1 MTDQEKNKD
10 IEVQEEK
17 ADWQR
22 NHEQRE
28 FEREA
33 IRSRHNAIREYIDV
47 QYRHPKPYSSMWDD
61 KKNVAVYT
69 RVSTMSLNQTSSIEN
84 QELYYKDKVKK
95 NENWNLT
102 EIYSDEGKSG
112 TSTKK
117 RDAFKKMMKDAKEGK
132 FNLILCA
139 SVSRFARNVSDCMD
153 YVSELKL
160 MNPKKP
166 IGVFFETENI
176 FTLNPDAEQTLSFH
190 ALLADWESGNKSRRM
205 ILSYDQRILT
215 NQFPVSD
222 LLGLR
227 HTKDGDL
234 IVEPEEAKTVRF
246 IYLAYIN
253 GYSAKEIA
261 VVLSEKKRPT
271 LKGRTDWNAGMVR
284 KIMENERRWG
294 DLEARKTVVLDY
306 KKKKIAKN
314 TNIREGAFVPNH
326 HEAIVSR
333 DIAEVAKI
341 ITKSTSHHSG
351 LPDNIVIANGALKG
365 FVSVCPTWGGITDE
379 RLMAVSMSVYEEEE
393 VEELEREARVKSG
406 EEKSRMLSMSLYD
419 YQVPNGA
426 FFITDSQPAI
436 VLQKRG
442 ITFNRAC
449 KKRFDDCEYVEL
461 LYHPVLQTI
470 VVRQSS
476 ADNPNSVAWGT
487 GRKDMTARAFS
498 EAVYERMDW
507 NPKFRFKFR
516 GVQRTRGGVGILL
529 FDLSEPQVLVGK
541 FTSKTQTTDESH
553 YIPIKREEG
562 EKELKLEP
570 DTAYVAYPAELSGK
584 AVGISYALK
593 RRIRR
598 IENEINENDI
608 RERGVLLSNSM
619 FGDVPEKA
627 QMLEEL
633 EELLETM

>member
-22 NHEQRE
+22 NHELRE

-117 RDAFKKMMKDAKEGK
+117 RDAFNKMMKDAKEGK

-139 SVSRFARNVSDCMD
+139 SVSRFARNVSDCID
-153 YVSELKL
+153 YVAELKL

-176 FTLNPDAEQTLSFH
+176 FTLNPDADQTLSFH

-222 LLGLR
+222 LLGFR

-234 IVEPEEAKTVRF
+234 VVEPEEARTVRF

-449 KKRFDDCEYVEL
+449 KKRFGDCEYVEL

-470 VVRQSS
+470 VIRQSS

-541 FTSKTQTTDESH
+541 FTSRTQTTDESH
-553 YIPIKREEG
+553 YIPINKEEG

>member
-1 MTDQEKNKD
+1 MTDQEKNKE
-10 IEVQEEK
+10 IEEQEAK

-69 RVSTMSLNQTSSIEN
+69 RVSTMNLNQTSSIEN

-139 SVSRFARNVSDCMD
+139 SVSRFARNVSDCID
-153 YVSELKL
+153 YVAELKL

-222 LLGLR
+222 LLGFR

-365 FVSVCPTWGGITDE
+365 FVSICPTWGGITDE
-379 RLMAVSMSVYEEEE
+379 HLMAVSMSVYEEEE

-406 EEKSRMLSMSLYD
+406 EEKSRMLSMSLHD

-449 KKRFDDCEYVEL
+449 KKRLGECEYVEL

-470 VVRQSS
+470 VLRQSS

-487 GRKDMTARAFS
+487 GRKDMTAHAFS

-541 FTSKTQTTDESH
+541 FKSRTQTTDESH
-553 YIPIKREEG
+553 YIPINKEDG

-633 EELLETM
+633 EELLENM

>member
-1 MTDQEKNKD
+1 MTDQERIKG

-17 ADWQR
+17 ADWQK

-28 FEREA
+28 SEREV
-33 IRSRHNAIREYIDV
+33 IRSRHNAIREYVDV
-47 QYRHPKPYSSMWDD
+47 QYRHPKPSTSVWDD
-61 KKNVAVYT
+61 QKKDVAVYT

-84 QELYYKDKVKK
+84 QELYYTDKVKK
-95 NENWNLT
+95 NENWSLT

-117 RDAFKKMMKDAKEGK
+117 RDAFNKMMEDAREGK

-139 SVSRFARNVSDCMD
+139 SVSRFARNISDCLD
-153 YVSELKL
+153 YVSELKI
-160 MNPKKP
+160 MNPKNP
-166 IGVFFETENI
+166 IGVYFETENI
-176 FTLNPDAEQTLSFH
+176 YTLNPDAEQTLGFH

-205 ILSYDQRILT
+205 ILSYDQRIMT

-222 LLGLR
+222 LLGFR

-246 IYLAYIN
+246 IYLAYIY

-261 VVLSEKKRPT
+261 EVLSEKHRPT
-271 LKGRTDWNAGMVR
+271 LRGRTDWNPTMVR

-333 DIAEVAKI
+333 DIAEVAKL

-351 LPDNIVIANGALKG
+351 LPENIVISNGALKG
-365 FVSVCPTWGGITDE
+365 FVSVCPTWAGITDE
-379 RLMAVSMSVYEEEE
+379 HLMAVSMSVYEEDEIT
-393 VEELEREARVKSG
+393 ELEREARVKSG

-436 VLQKRG
+436 VLQRNG
-442 ITFNRAC
+442 ITFNKSC
-449 KKRFDDCEYVEL
+449 MKRFEGCEYVEL

-470 VVRQSS
+470 VIRKSS
-476 ADNPNSVAWGT
+476 SDNPNSVAWGT
-487 GRKDMTARAFS
+487 GRKDITARAFS
-498 EAVYERMDW
+498 EAIYERMDW
-507 NPKFRFKFR
+507 KPDYRFKFR
-516 GVQRTRGGVGILL
+516 GVQRIRGGVGILI
-529 FDLSEPQVLVGK
+529 FDLSEPQVLVGRRRGR
-541 FTSKTQTTDESH
+541 TPSDESH
-553 YIPIKREEG
+553 FIPINRENG
-562 EKELKLEP
+562 EKELKFEMG
-570 DTAYVAYPAELSGK
+570 TAFVAYPAELSGK

-598 IENEINENDI
+598 LENEINENDI

-619 FGDVPEKA
+619 FGDVPERA
-627 QMLEEL
+627 QMLKEL
-633 EELLETM
+633 EELLNTM

>member
-22 NHEQRE
+22 NHELRE

-117 RDAFKKMMKDAKEGK
+117 RDAFNKMMKDAKEGK

-139 SVSRFARNVSDCMD
+139 SVSRFARNVSDCID
-153 YVSELKL
+153 YVAELKL

-176 FTLNPDAEQTLSFH
+176 FTLNPDADQTLSFH

-222 LLGLR
+222 LLGFR

-234 IVEPEEAKTVRF
+234 VVEPEEARTVRF
-246 IYLAYIN
+246 IYLAYIS

-365 FVSVCPTWGGITDE
+365 FVSVCPTWGGITAE

-449 KKRFDDCEYVEL
+449 KKRFGDCEYVEL

-470 VVRQSS
+470 VIRQSS

-487 GRKDMTARAFS
+487 GLKDMTARAFS

-541 FTSKTQTTDESH
+541 FTSRTQTTDESH
-553 YIPIKREEG
+553 YIPINKEEG